1 MFVDS
6 SAFLAILGNR
16 SDAALL
22 VEKIKGSRKPC
33 KTSASVRLD
42 VVMALTD
49 SRADPRGASAEA
61 VEQATEIF
69 DTLLQILKVYEVAVS
84 PRIAADGCRL
94 AARFGQQAEHPAK
107 LTMQTCL
114 AIAAAESL
122 HLPVLHSNPAIDRI
136 TQEDWTAWQT
146 RE

>member
-1 MFVDS
+1 MFIDG

-22 VEKIKGSRKPC
+22 VEKIKNSRKPC

-42 VVMALTD
+42 VVMALVE
-49 SRADPRGASAEA
+49 SRAVTRGVSTEA
-61 VEQATEIF
+61 VEQATELF
-69 DTLLQILKVYEVAVS
+69 DNVLQILKVYEIAIS

-94 AARFGQQAEHPAK
+94 AARFGQQADHPAK
-107 LTMQTCL
+107 LTVQTCL
-114 AIAAAESL
+114 ALAAAESL
-122 HLPVLHSNPAIDRI
+122 RLPVLHSNPAIDRI
-136 TQEDWTAWQT
+136 TEQDWAAWRA

>member
-22 VEKIKGSRKPC
+22 VEKIKNSRKPC

-42 VVMALTD
+42 VVMALTE
-49 SRADPRGASAEA
+49 SRADTRGVSADA

-69 DTLLQILKVYEVAVS
+69 DNLLQILKVYEIAIS

-94 AARFGQQAEHPAK
+94 AARFGQQADHPAK
-107 LTMQTCL
+107 LTVQTCL
-114 AIAAAESL
+114 ALAAAESL
-122 HLPVLHSNPAIDRI
+122 HLPVLHSNPGIDRI
-136 TQEDWTAWQT
+136 TEQDWTAW
-146 RE
+146 RAEE

>member
-22 VEKIKGSRKPC
+22 VEKIKNSRKPC

-42 VVMALTD
+42 VVMALAE
-49 SRADPRGASAEA
+49 SHADTRGVSAVA

-69 DTLLQILKVYEVAVS
+69 DSLLQILNVYEIVVS

-94 AARFGQQAEHPAK
+94 AARFGQHADHPAK
-107 LTMQTCL
+107 LTVQTCL
-114 AIAAAESL
+114 ALAAAESL

-136 TQEDWTAWQT
+136 TEQDWAAW
-146 RE
+146 REGE

>member
-22 VEKIKGSRKPC
+22 VEKIKGSRKQC

-42 VVMALTD
+42 VVMALAESGPD
-49 SRADPRGASAEA
+49 RRGASAEA

-69 DTLLQILKVYEVAVS
+69 DSLLEILNVYEIVVS

-94 AARFGQQAEHPAK
+94 AARFGPQADHPAK
-107 LTMQTCL
+107 LTVQTCL
-114 AIAAAESL
+114 ALAAAESL
-122 HLPVLHSNPAIDRI
+122 RLPVLHSNPAIDRI
-136 TQEDWTAWQT
+136 GVGVWATWRAGE
-146 RE
+146 

>member
-1 MFVDS
+1 MFIDS

-22 VEKIKGSRKPC
+22 VEKIKNSRKPC

-42 VVMALTD
+42 VVMALAE
-49 SRADPRGASAEA
+49 SGADRRGISSEA

-69 DTLLQILKVYEVAVS
+69 DSLLQILNVYEIEVS

-94 AARFGQQAEHPAK
+94 AARFGQQADHPAK
-107 LTMQTCL
+107 LTVQSCL
-114 AIAAAESL
+114 ALAAAESL

-136 TQEDWTAWQT
+136 TEQEWTAW
-146 RE
+146 RAGE

>member
-1 MFVDS
+1 MFIDS

-22 VEKIKGSRKPC
+22 VEKIKNSRKQC

-42 VVMALTD
+42 VVMALAE
-49 SRADPRGASAEA
+49 SGADKRGVSSEA
-61 VEQATEIF
+61 VEQATEVF
-69 DTLLQILKVYEVAVS
+69 DSLLQILNVYEIVVS

-94 AARFGQQAEHPAK
+94 AARFGQQADHPAK
-107 LTMQTCL
+107 LTVQTCL
-114 AIAAAESL
+114 ALAAAESL

-136 TQEDWTAWQT
+136 TEQEWTAW
-146 RE
+146 RAGE

>member
-22 VEKIKGSRKPC
+22 VEKIKNSRKQC

-42 VVMALTD
+42 VVMALAE
-49 SRADPRGASAEA
+49 SRADTRGVSAEA

-69 DTLLQILKVYEVAVS
+69 DNLLQILKVYEIAIS

-94 AARFGQQAEHPAK
+94 AARFGQQADHPAK
-107 LTMQTCL
+107 LPVQTCL
-114 AIAAAESL
+114 ALAAAESL

-136 TQEDWTAWQT
+136 TEQDWAAL
-146 RE
+146 RGAE

>member
-1 MFVDS
+1 MFIDS
-6 SAFLAILGNR
+6 SALLAILGNR

-22 VEKIKGSRKPC
+22 VEEIKGSRKPC

-42 VVMALTD
+42 VVMVLAESGPDT
-49 SRADPRGASAEA
+49 RGVSAEA

-69 DTLLQILKVYEVAVS
+69 DSLLQILNVYEIVVS

-94 AARFGQQAEHPAK
+94 AARFGQQADHPAN
-107 LTMQTCL
+107 LTVQTCL
-114 AIAAAESL
+114 ALAAAESL

-136 TQEDWTAWQT
+136 TQEDWAAW
-146 RE
+146 RAGE

>member
-22 VEKIKGSRKPC
+22 VEKIKGSRKQC

-42 VVMALTD
+42 VVMALAG
-49 SRADPRGASAEA
+49 SRADKRGASAEA

-69 DTLLQILKVYEVAVS
+69 DNLLHILKVYEIAVS

-114 AIAAAESL
+114 ALAAAESL

>member
-42 VVMALTD
+42 VVMALAE
-49 SRADPRGASAEA
+49 SRADTRGLSAEA

-69 DTLLQILKVYEVAVS
+69 DNLLQILKVYEIAIS

-94 AARFGQQAEHPAK
+94 AARFGQQADHPAK
-107 LTMQTCL
+107 LTGQTCL
-114 AIAAAESL
+114 SLAAAESL
-122 HLPVLHSNPAIDRI
+122 HLAVLHSNPAIDRI
-136 TQEDWTAWQT
+136 TEQDWAAW
-146 RE
+146 RAGE

>member
-1 MFVDS
+1 MFIDS

-42 VVMALTD
+42 VVMALAE
-49 SRADPRGASAEA
+49 SHADTRGASAKA
-61 VEQATEIF
+61 VDQATEVF
-69 DTLLQILKVYEVAVS
+69 DSLLQILKVHEIAIS

-94 AARFGQQAEHPAK
+94 AAQFGQQADHPAK
-107 LTMQTCL
+107 LTVQTCL
-114 AIAAAESL
+114 ALAAAESL
-122 HLPVLHSNPAIDRI
+122 RLPVLHSNPAIDRI
-136 TQEDWTAWQT
+136 TEQDWEAWRTA
-146 RE
+146 E

>member
-22 VEKIKGSRKPC
+22 VEKIKGSRKQC

-42 VVMALTD
+42 VVMALVD
-49 SRADPRGASAEA
+49 SRADTRGASAEA

-69 DTLLQILKVYEVAVS
+69 DNLLQILKVYEVAVS

-114 AIAAAESL
+114 ALAAAESL